1 MRFLDYAPIL
11 HISAATGERTAKV
24 LETIDKIAASRRL
37 RIATPTLNKFVE
49 TITAANP
56 PVSPGRKHVRV
67 MYAAQIGVMPPSF
80 VFFTNVAT
88 TFHFSYER
96 FLINKLREEFGF
108 VGTPIRIQVRRRA
121 KGGGPRKRSPER
133 TAARGPKR
141 TDSKRREVRT
151 ERQNRKERQATPRSE
166 EGLVPAKSRY
176 TFVTVSPMSDTATQI
191 EIPARALFK
200 AAEVCE
206 LLKVQAY
213 VLRSWEAEFPDLG
226 VSKSAGGARIY
237 RRKDVEQVARIKHLL
252 VVEGL
257 TLAGARRKIED
268 EGAPVAADPAAMEAL
283 IGRNARER
291 LTAVK
296 RGLRS
301 ILELLGSGGT
311 GFRTPPPAPPT
322 TRLRSVPAGA
332 RSPRRRAAS
341 GRRTSRHSS
350 ARSSH
355 ARRKRSA

>member
-1 MRFLDYAPIL
+1 M
-11 HISAATGERTAKV
+11 
-24 LETIDKIAASRRL
+24 
-37 RIATPTLNKFVE
+37 
-49 TITAANP
+49 
-56 PVSPGRKHVRV
+56 
-67 MYAAQIGVMPPSF
+67 AQ
-80 VFFTNVAT
+80 
-88 TFHFSYER
+88 
-96 FLINKLREEFGF
+96 L
-108 VGTPIRIQVRRRA
+108 
-121 KGGGPRKRSPER
+121 
-133 TAARGPKR
+133 
-141 TDSKRREVRT
+141 
-151 ERQNRKERQATPRSE
+151 
-166 EGLVPAKSRY
+166 
-176 TFVTVSPMSDTATQI
+176 
-191 EIPARALFK
+191 EIPNRSLFRQP
-200 AAEVCE
+200 EVCE
-206 LLKVQAY
+206 IASIQPY

-226 VSKSAGGARIY
+226 VAKSAGGPRVY

-311 GFRTPPPAPPT
+311 AFRTPPPAAPA
-322 TRLRSVPAGA
+322 TRLRSVPAGRA
-332 RSPRRRAAS
+332 KPSTSRSKPAP
-341 GRRTSRHSS
+341 TSRHTS